1 MNPLLIIEP
10 VTGTLLSVGTQAM
23 LPASHT
29 TLKAEKRPAKN
40 SVPVQW
46 SPHRFEELFTGIFAM
61 LSVVY
66 LVGAAGFTAMLFFY
80 ALSH

>member
-1 MNPLLIIEP
+1 MNPVLIIEP
-10 VTGTLLSVGTQAM
+10 VTGTLISVGTQAM
-23 LPASHT
+23 LSASDT
-29 TLKAEKRPAKN
+29 TLETEKQPAKN
-40 SVPVQW
+40 SVRVPW
-46 SPHRFEELFTGIFAM
+46 SPHRFEELFTGTFAM

>member
-10 VTGTLLSVGTQAM
+10 VTGNLISVGTQEM
-23 LPASHT
+23 LPASDT
-29 TLKAEKRPAKN
+29 TLGTKKQPTKN
-40 SVPVQW
+40 SVPVPW
-46 SPHRFEELFTGIFAM
+46 SPRRFEELFTGIFAM

-66 LVGAAGFTAMLFFY
+66 LVWAAGFTGMLFFY

>member
-10 VTGTLLSVGTQAM
+10 VTGNLISVGTQEM
-23 LPASHT
+23 LPASDT
-29 TLKAEKRPAKN
+29 TLGTKKQPTKN
-40 SVPVQW
+40 SVPVPW
-46 SPHRFEELFTGIFAM
+46 SPRRFEELFTGIFAM

-66 LVGAAGFTAMLFFY
+66 LVVAAGFTGMLFFY

>member
-29 TLKAEKRPAKN
+29 TLKTEKRPAKN
-40 SVPVQW
+40 SVPVQL

-61 LSVVY
+61 LAVVY
-66 LVGAAGFTAMLFFY
+66 LVAAAGFTGMLFFY

>member
-1 MNPLLIIEP
+1 MNPVLIIEP
-10 VTGTLLSVGTQAM
+10 VTGTFVSVGKQAM
-23 LPASHT
+23 LTASNT
-29 TLKAEKRPAKN
+29 ILETDKRRAKN

-66 LVGAAGFTAMLFFY
+66 LVGAAGFTGMLFFY